1 VIAQT
6 NPPEFSFKPERLP
19 MAWAALSYG
28 AGIVTGSYCWRP
40 TSWWLTAAIV
50 FLGSAVYFLRRRAW
64 LGRALSLAGVF
75 ALGALQLELQQ
86 LISRPDTG
94 IQPYAD
100 GRELQITAHVLRE
113 GRIQPDR
120 DAETRETVDVETEE
134 INDSRQVLAIHSGMR
149 LTVYSTARKGAQT
162 EGSLPAVS
170 GSMRCLHYGER
181 IRFPA
186 KVRLPRNF
194 RNPGAFDYRGYLSD
208 HGLSALAAVRME
220 NLEILPG
227 RWGTRF
233 ADLRSRLHRA
243 AIAKVHD
250 IWPEDAPLLDAM
262 LIGDQAF
269 IDRDTRANFQRSG
282 TYHVLVVSGMN
293 VTILAFAIFW
303 TLRRLRLP
311 EVAATL
317 LTIAFCTGYA
327 LLTDVGPPVWRATLM
342 CAVYLGTR
350 LLYRDRAAVNALG
363 TAAMAILVWDPR
375 QLSGASFQMTFLC
388 VLIVAAIGR
397 PALQQTSRLY
407 GLALVNWSSREF
419 AAYLPPRVAQ
429 LRVDLK
435 MIAARIAL
443 FLRNRWAEV
452 LVRRVAGAG
461 IFASEL
467 LFMSAVMQIGLT
479 LPMAYYFH
487 RVTTIG
493 IPANLVVIPLMQIF
507 MPAALCAFGASLV
520 SPVIARAPALV
531 AATALRGITGRVH
544 HLGLLRV
551 ADLRVPTPSA
561 LMIAASLLGLAIAIW
576 TARRRPAVTVCGLA
590 VFLALSIVLIACPSA
605 PQMRHGLLETT
616 SIDVGEGDSELLVTP
631 QGKTLLIDAGGP
643 IGPGGSQL
651 DFGEDVVSPYLW
663 SRGLRRLDAVAITH
677 GHSDHIGGM
686 IAVLRNFRPREL
698 WVGVLPPSAA
708 LEQVIRTANDLG
720 VKVVRHWEGDEFDF
734 GGAKVAV
741 LFPPRDLPTGSRPQN
756 NDSMVLRV
764 SYEDSSV
771 LLEGDAEKAVE
782 RRIAMLH
789 HPAASLLKV
798 GHHGSANATTEE
810 LMACTKPSFAVISV
824 GSGNP
829 YGLPRMETLARLAA
843 AGTRVYRTD
852 MDGAVTFYLD
862 GNSVTVSA
870 NPQ

>member
-1 VIAQT
+1 
-6 NPPEFSFKPERLP
+6 
-19 MAWAALSYG
+19 MAWASLAYG
-28 AGIVTGSYCWRP
+28 AGIVTGTYCWRP

-50 FLGSAVYFLRRRAW
+50 FSASAVYFLRRRVW
-64 LGRALSLAGVF
+64 LGWALALASVF

-94 IQPYAD
+94 IQPYTD
-100 GRELQITAHVLRE
+100 GRPLQITAHVLHD
-113 GRIQPDR
+113 GRVQPGR
-120 DAETRETVDVETEE
+120 DGEARQTVDVQSEE
-134 INDSRQVLAIHSGMR
+134 ITDSGQSLAIHSGMR
-149 LTVYSTARKGAQT
+149 LTVYSAAPKEAPT
-162 EGSLPAVS
+162 EDSQPAAS

-208 HGLSALAAVRME
+208 RGLSALAAVKMANVE
-220 NLEILPG
+220 FLPG
-227 RWGTRF
+227 SWGTRL
-233 ADLRSRLHRA
+233 ADWRARLHRA
-243 AIAKVHD
+243 AIAKVHE
-250 IWPEDAPLLDAM
+250 IWPEQDAPLLDAM
-262 LIGDQAF
+262 LIGDEAF
-269 IDRDTRANFQRSG
+269 IDRDTRGNFQRSG

-293 VTILAFAIFW
+293 VTILAFAVFW

-311 EVAATL
+311 ELAATL

-363 TAAMAILVWDPR
+363 TAAMAIMVWDPR

-397 PALQQTSRLY
+397 PALQQTSHLY
-407 GLALVNWSSREF
+407 RLALVNWSSREF

-435 MIAARIAL
+435 MIAARVAL
-443 FLRNRWAEV
+443 FLRIRWAEV
-452 LVRRVAGAG
+452 LVRRAAHAG
-461 IFASEL
+461 IFACEL
-467 LFMSAVMQIGLT
+467 LFISAVMQVGLT

-493 IPANLVVIPLMQIF
+493 LPANLAVIPLMQML
-507 MPAALCAFGASLV
+507 MPAALCAFAASLV
-520 SPVIARAPALV
+520 SPAIAKAPALI
-531 AATALRGITGRVH
+531 AGIALRGITGSVR
-544 HLGLLRV
+544 HLGVLRA

-576 TARRRPAVTVCGLA
+576 SARRRPAITVCGLT
-590 VFLALSIVLIACPSA
+590 VLLALSVALIAYPSA
-605 PQMRHGLLETT
+605 PQVHHGLLETT

-686 IAVLRNFRPREL
+686 VAVLRNFRPQEL
-698 WVGVLPPSAA
+698 WVGVLPPSPA
-708 LEQVIRTANDLG
+708 LEQVILTAHDLG
-720 VKVVRHWEGDEFDF
+720 IKVVRHWEDDEFDF
-734 GGAKVAV
+734 GGAKITV
-741 LFPPRDLPTGSRPQN
+741 LFPPLDLPTGSKPQN
-756 NDSMVLRV
+756 NDSMVLHV
-764 SYEDSSV
+764 SYENSSV

-782 RRIAMLH
+782 RRIAALH

-798 GHHGSANATTEE
+798 GHHGSANATTDE
-810 LMACTKPSFAVISV
+810 LMACAKPSFAVISV

-829 YGLPRMETLARLAA
+829 YGLPRMETLARLEA

-852 MDGAVTFYLD
+852 MGGAVTFYLD
-862 GNSVTVSA
+862 GKSVTVSA